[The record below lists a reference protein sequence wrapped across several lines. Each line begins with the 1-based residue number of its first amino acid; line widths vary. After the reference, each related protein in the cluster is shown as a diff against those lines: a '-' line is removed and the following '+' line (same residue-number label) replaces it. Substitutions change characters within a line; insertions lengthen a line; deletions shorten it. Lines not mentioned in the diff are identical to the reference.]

1 MPRIVGD
8 EPRVASLCPF
18 PRLKTWHNLH
28 RKPESVQ
35 FGTAAPTRTCLRA
48 ICDSRLFL
56 PYWKP
61 CTYRSRCPTEHP
73 PEGRCG
79 LFCAYL
85 KAHSS
90 DRWGPLLS
98 IELLMSAHIFLSSL
112 PLCVLSFSLSLS
124 LVTIRYVCVFVSEF
138 GVYGQF
144 LVCD

>member
-35 FGTAAPTRTCLRA
+35 FGTAAPTRTCLRP

-61 CTYRSRCPTEHP
+61 CTYRSSCPTEHP
-73 PEGRCG
+73 PEGSCG
-79 LFCAYL
+79 LFCAVFKGTL
-85 KAHSS
+85 IRPLGPFVV
-90 DRWGPLLS
+90 DRAANVCS
-98 IELLMSAHIFLSSL
+98 HIS
-112 PLCVLSFSLSLS
+112 VLTAIVFSLF
-124 LVTIRYVCVFVSEF
+124 LVTVSCVCVFVSEF
-138 GVYGQF
+138 GVYG
-144 LVCD
+144 